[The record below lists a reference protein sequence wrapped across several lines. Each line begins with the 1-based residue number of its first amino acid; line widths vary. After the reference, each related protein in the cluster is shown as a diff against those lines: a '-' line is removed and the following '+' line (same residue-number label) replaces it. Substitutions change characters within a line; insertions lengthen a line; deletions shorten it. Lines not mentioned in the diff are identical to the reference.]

1 MADSARPGLDRRNA
15 TWPDRAP
22 VRHRR
27 RAGMNRTAPADGP
40 GRNALDDLRYIRS
53 TMESAG
59 AFTSVPG
66 WAMVGLGLS
75 AVVTAVIAGF
85 QPDRDRWLV
94 AWVIEAAFAA
104 VVAVL
109 AVAQKSRRRGL
120 AVTAGPNRRFAS
132 SFAPAMVTGAI
143 LTFALWSRGVPD
155 LLPGTWLL
163 AFGASVT
170 AGSAASVA
178 PVRALGV
185 TFVTLGAVAFV
196 LPASWGDAILAFGF
210 GGVLAAFGAI
220 IARRHGG

>member
-27 RAGMNRTAPADGP
+27 RAGTNRAAPADGP

>member
-1 MADSARPGLDRRNA
+1 
-15 TWPDRAP
+15 
-22 VRHRR
+22 
-27 RAGMNRTAPADGP
+27 
-40 GRNALDDLRYIRS
+40 
-53 TMESAG
+53 MESAG

-75 AVVTAVIAGF
+75 AVVTAVIAGV

>member
-1 MADSARPGLDRRNA
+1 MADPVRPGVNRRGA

-27 RAGMNRTAPADGP
+27 RARSLREVSDEMP
-40 GRNALDDLRYIRS
+40 GRAALDDLRYIRS
-53 TMESAG
+53 AMESAG

-75 AVVTAVIAGF
+75 AIVTAVVAGS
-85 QPDRDRWLV
+85 QPDRDRWLL
-94 AWVIEAAFAA
+94 AWVIEAAVAA

-109 AVAQKSRRRGL
+109 AVAKKSRRRGL

-143 LTFALWSRGVPD
+143 LTFAMWSRGVPD

-178 PVRALGV
+178 PVRVLGV
-185 TFVTLGAVAFV
+185 TFVVLGAIAFL
-196 LPASWGDAILAFGF
+196 LPAAWGDAVLAVGF
-210 GGVLAAFGAI
+210 GGVLAAFGAV

>member
-1 MADSARPGLDRRNA
+1 VDL
-15 TWPDRAP
+15 
-22 VRHRR
+22 
-27 RAGMNRTAPADGP
+27 RTPTGGSS
-40 GRNALDDLRYIRS
+40 GRDALDDLRYIRS

-66 WAMVGLGLS
+66 WTMVGLGFS
-75 AVVTAVIAGF
+75 AVVTAVVAGL
-85 QPDRDRWLV
+85 QPDRDRWLLT
-94 AWVIEAAFAA
+94 WVLEAVFAA

-109 AVAQKSRRRGL
+109 AVARKSRRRGL

-143 LTFALWSRGVPD
+143 LTFALWSRGVTD

-178 PVRALGV
+178 PVRVLGV
-185 TFVTLGAVAFV
+185 AFVSLGAVAFV
-196 LPASWGDAILAFGF
+196 LPVAWGDAILAFGF
-210 GGVLAAFGAI
+210 GGLLAAFGVV

>member
-1 MADSARPGLDRRNA
+1 MSAG
-15 TWPDRAP
+15 RA
-22 VRHRR
+22 
-27 RAGMNRTAPADGP
+27 
-40 GRNALDDLRYIRS
+40 ALDELRYIRS

-75 AVVTAVIAGF
+75 AVVASVVAGR
-85 QPDRDRWLV
+85 QADRDHWVLV
-94 AWVIEAAFAA
+94 WIIEAAFAA

-109 AVAQKSRRRGL
+109 AVAVKSRRRGL
-120 AVTAGPNRRFAS
+120 ALTAGPNRRFAS

-143 LTFALWSRGVPD
+143 LTFAMWSRGVPD

-170 AGSAASVA
+170 AGSVASVA
-178 PVRALGV
+178 PVRVLGV
-185 TFVTLGAVAFV
+185 TFVTLGAVAFL
-196 LPASWGDAILAFGF
+196 LPTEWGDAILAFGF
-210 GGVLAAFGAI
+210 GGVLAAFGAV